1 MNYDANSK
9 TATQPP
15 QNFLSDKNGF
25 VTADQAYVASLVG
38 FGGIPIA
45 PSDAATDQGTA
56 TLVSGAVTVS
66 ALSVLATSRIIIS
79 LNTAGGTISAAPYV
93 SALTPGTGFTIKAG
107 ASDDSVVNFWV
118 CN

>member
-1 MNYDANSK
+1 MPAAFMNYDANSK

-45 PSDAATDQGTA
+45 PSDAGDI
-56 TLVSGAVTVS
+56 SHYY
-66 ALSVLATSRIIIS
+66 LAEH
-79 LNTAGGTISAAPYV
+79 GGRH
-93 SALTPGTGFTIKAG
+93 
-107 ASDDSVVNFWV
+107 N
-118 CN
+118 